1 MLDQLISSKTRIK
14 LMMKFFINENTTG
27 YLRSLAGE
35 FGESTNAIRL
45 ELNRF
50 EEANLLT
57 SQTEKNRKVYR
68 ANIRHPYYG
77 EMHRL
82 LLKYV
87 GIDHLVE
94 QVISRLGALQRAYV
108 TGDFARGNPGKLL
121 DLLLIGT
128 RIDHNY
134 LQSLIRKA
142 EENVSFTIRCLT
154 LTPDQEAEYIKNQE
168 DVLLVWESD
177 K

>member
-1 MLDQLISSKTRIK
+1 MLNDLITSKTRIR
-14 LMMKFFINENTTG
+14 LMMKFFINEHTTG
-27 YLRSLAGE
+27 YLRSLAAE
-35 FGESTNAIRL
+35 FGESTNAIRS

-50 EEANLLT
+50 EAAQLLT
-57 SQTEKNRKVYR
+57 VQSEQNKKIYR
-68 ANIRHPYYG
+68 ANTRHPYYG

-154 LTPDQEAEYIKNQE
+154 LTPDQEAEYVKNQE